1 MSTTGQALVAPAD
14 EHQFSVQQQPAQY
27 QVQAV
32 SFDGFAN
39 SCLTKPTDRFYTA
52 RVSVLS
58 SSGSSDVSVFCL
70 ASGSSANALLIVSGE
85 EALLV
90 DAGLGIRKL
99 KAEIE
104 KRGIAPEKLSGILLT
119 HEHIDH
125 VRGAIP
131 FARKYRVPLVS
142 TAGTLDTL
150 FAQEMRDAPFQIL
163 PAGNESG
170 VGGFGVR
177 AVSVTHDAADP
188 VGFRVSFGDT
198 AIAYA
203 TDTGTVTPEFREA
216 CVGASLVAIE
226 SNHDIHKL
234 RFGPYPDSLKA
245 RILGRHGHLSNNAAC
260 DLILSHTSEH
270 GPACFWLSH
279 LSEIN
284 NTPRMAMNYWK
295 KRAKAAG
302 LPGGPRAGIF
312 GPAVVEIALR
322 DQPSLV
328 YRTRSRSVQLAL
340 F

>member
-1 MSTTGQALVAPAD
+1 MPPG
-14 EHQFSVQQQPAQY
+14 
-27 QVQAV
+27 AV
-32 SFDGFAN
+32 
-39 SCLTKPTDRFYTA
+39 YTA
-52 RVSVLS
+52 CV
-58 SSGSSDVSVFCL
+58 SDVTVYCL
-70 ASGSSANALLIVSGE
+70 ASGSSANALLVVAGE
-85 EALLV
+85 NALLV
-90 DAGLGIRKL
+90 DAGLGVRKL
-99 KAEIE
+99 RAEME
-104 KRGIAPEKLSGILLT
+104 KRGIAPELLSGILLT

-131 FARKYRVPLVS
+131 FARKYKVPLVS

-150 FAQEMRDAPFQIL
+150 FAQERRDAPFQVL
-163 PAGNESG
+163 AAGDEAG
-170 VGGFGVR
+170 VGPFGVR

-188 VGFRVSFGDT
+188 VGFRVAFGDT
-198 AIAYA
+198 ALAYA
-203 TDTGTVTPEFREA
+203 TDTGTVTPEFRAA

-234 RFGPYPDSLKA
+234 RFGPYPEGLKE

-260 DLILSHTSEH
+260 DLIIAHTAEY

-279 LSEIN
+279 LSETN

-302 LPGGPRAGIF
+302 LPAGPKSGIF
-312 GPAVVEIALR
+312 GPAVVEVALR
-322 DQPSLV
+322 DHPSLV